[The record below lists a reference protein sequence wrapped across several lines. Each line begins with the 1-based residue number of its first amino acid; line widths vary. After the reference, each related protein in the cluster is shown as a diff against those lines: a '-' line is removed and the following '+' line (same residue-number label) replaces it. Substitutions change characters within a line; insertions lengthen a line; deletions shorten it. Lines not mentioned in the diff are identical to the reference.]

1 MIKVTNNNNL
11 LSYKKINKVIH
22 VSEWELLFFGVIIEI
37 RTESDIKQITWASN
51 Q

>member
-22 VSEWELLFFGVIIEI
+22 VSE
-37 RTESDIKQITWASN
+37 
-51 Q
+51 